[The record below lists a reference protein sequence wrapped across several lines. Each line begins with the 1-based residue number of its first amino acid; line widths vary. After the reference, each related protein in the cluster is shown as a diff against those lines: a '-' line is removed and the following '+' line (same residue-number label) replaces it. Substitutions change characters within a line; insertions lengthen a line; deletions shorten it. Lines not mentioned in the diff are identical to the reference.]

1 MFHYGMAAASEEP
14 PQAVQADGGM
24 PGAAQAADQLARAT
38 AASLCQ
44 PPTAVL
50 ESIRTLAAQNEQNLA
65 DLSKRVDQVGGATLS
80 APGVASDRSCE
91 QAANAR
97 RDIQDHALPSLSAL
111 MDDMDDLFAYIDA
124 AEEFVGG
131 VRQRVDALDAHSRRV
146 EAAYDTV
153 KPQGVRRLM
162 VSLSL
167 GRSAAPPA
175 VPELDRAEDLAL
187 PRAELLSDIPHA
199 PRLVQERLAKRST
212 PKEAGTG
219 AEGEAEAGAPEGA
232 GAAQAEDGAAPGDE

>member
-1 MFHYGMAAASEEP
+1 MAAASEEP
-14 PQAVQADGGM
+14 PGAIEAEAGK

-44 PPTAVL
+44 PPAAVL
-50 ESIRTLAAQNEQNLA
+50 DSIRKLAAQHEQNLT
-65 DLSKRVDQVGGATLS
+65 DLSRRVDKVGWTAPGAPGGGAAAVLTSLG
-80 APGVASDRSCE
+80 A
-91 QAANAR
+91 QAGDAR
-97 RDIQDHALPSLSAL
+97 RNVRDHALPSLSAL

-146 EAAYDTV
+146 EGAYDTV

-162 VSLSL
+162 ASLSL

-175 VPELDRAEDLAL
+175 VPDMDRAEDLAL
-187 PRAELLSDIPHA
+187 PRAELLSGIPHA
-199 PRLVQERLAKRST
+199 PRLLQERLAKRST
-212 PKEAGTG
+212 PREV
-219 AEGEAEAGAPEGA
+219 EGEAGEAEGA
-232 GAAQAEDGAAPGDE
+232 GAAPGGAPDE